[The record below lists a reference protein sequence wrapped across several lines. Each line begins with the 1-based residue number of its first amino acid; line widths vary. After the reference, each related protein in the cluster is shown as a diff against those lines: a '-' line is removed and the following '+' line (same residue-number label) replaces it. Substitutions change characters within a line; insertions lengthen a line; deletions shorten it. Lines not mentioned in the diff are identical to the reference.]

1 MTIWPKVPMRN
12 TDDQHS
18 NVSRRDF
25 VRTTAISIGGLG
37 AGIVAG
43 RGLAS
48 AAAAQ
53 SVQPPAAADARGA
66 HEKLCI
72 TVSPSGQGSFV
83 PAPPGPRTIA
93 AHADAALQGF
103 NAGAAIV
110 HLRGERVTQDPKVPQ
125 GRRGPNIE
133 NWRQLTEAVRSRC
146 DIVINYGSSAM
157 EPAVRK
163 PLLALKPEAGSFL
176 VGHHYGGMA
185 VTRENQRQYAIDHLE
200 AGVLPEVEIFHT
212 GDLANL
218 NALIDTGLLR
228 PPYCVTLFLE
238 YERDYYR
245 VPATLL
251 QLQSMLELLPPN
263 THWTACV
270 RGPKHLEMA
279 AHAIALGGHVRTGL
293 ENDVELAPGRPA
305 RTQAEC
311 VERIV
316 QLARSV
322 GREVATPR
330 EARQMLGLPR
340 KPEKANS

>member
-1 MTIWPKVPMRN
+1 MMNDER
-12 TDDQHS
+12 HS
-18 NVSRRDF
+18 NLSRRDF
-25 VRTTAISIGGLG
+25 VRRAAIGVGGLG
-37 AGIVAG
+37 AGIAAG
-43 RGLAS
+43 GPAPAGAALSAQSPRPSAS
-48 AAAAQ
+48 A
-53 SVQPPAAADARGA
+53 GTA

-72 TVSPSGQGSFV
+72 TVSPSGQGRLA

-93 AHADAALQGF
+93 QHAAAALEGR

-110 HLRGERVTQDPKVPQ
+110 HLRGDRVTQDPKVPQ
-125 GRRGPNIE
+125 GLRGPNME
-133 NWRQLTEAVRSRC
+133 HWRQLTEAVRSQS
-146 DIVINYGSSAM
+146 DIVINFGSSAM
-157 EPAVRK
+157 EPSVRK

-185 VTRENQRQYAIDHLE
+185 VPRENQRQYAVDHLE

-218 NALIDTGLLR
+218 NALIGTGLLR

-263 THWTACV
+263 THWTLCT

-305 RTQAEC
+305 RTQGEC
-311 VERIV
+311 VERIA
-316 QLARSV
+316 QLARSL
-322 GREVATPR
+322 GRDVATPA
-330 EARQMLGLPR
+330 EARRMLGLPR
-340 KPEKANS
+340 TPARANG